1 MIYYTS
7 LAPVGRKK
15 DEEIAKHILKL
26 PGTCLDLSVLLDK
39 KKFRSFDHKEGA
51 LRGFKKLEKDDL
63 GSLIVK
69 QGRTSSSRVRPYL
82 LLI

>member
-1 MIYYTS
+1 MIYYTY

-15 DEEIAKHILKL
+15 DEEISKHILKL
-26 PGTCLDLSVLLDK
+26 PGKCLDLSVLLDK
-39 KKFRSFDHKEGA
+39 NKFRSFDHKEGA
-51 LRGFKKLEKDDL
+51 LRDFKKFKDDL

-82 LLI
+82 QLV